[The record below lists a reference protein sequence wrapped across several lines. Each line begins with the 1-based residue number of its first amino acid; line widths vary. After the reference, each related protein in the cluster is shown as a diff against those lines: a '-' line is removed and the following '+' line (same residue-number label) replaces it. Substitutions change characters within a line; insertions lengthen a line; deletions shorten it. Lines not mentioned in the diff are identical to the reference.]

1 MARST
6 RLSILSTSLI
16 FFFVILLPGRSPAY
30 GQVVDF
36 SPTPEPATPTLSATP
51 VYSATP
57 MLVPTQT
64 PVPPLTTSLPTSP
77 SESPSATPAAANT
90 ASPTPTP
97 AQASTETP
105 IPGIA
110 DDTEPTPTPSATPG
124 ASATPGNPVLS
135 FPLIIRQPTVTPTL
149 TPTIAPVEQLLV
161 CRGPNVVIPD
171 NNLNGVSDTIQ
182 INDSRVIQD
191 LDLRLDIS
199 HPFTGDL
206 VVNLTHIASGTTISL
221 LNRPGSPGQLCTKD
235 NIKAILDD
243 DAYLYANGQ
252 CVENY
257 YDYYPRGLN
266 PPTIGG
272 IFQPNQALNAIN
284 NLSADGGWRL
294 TVSDQGPSDTGTLRS
309 WCIYTQVG
317 SPVTP
322 TPTPPSPLLPSRAH
336 VSGTTTHMQKYPL
349 DCESRVAVD
358 YAAFFGVRINEDNF
372 FDRLPRSN
380 NPDRGFVGNVMGTWG
395 QIPPNSYGVHAEP
408 VAALLRDFGVSA
420 YAHEGMSWD
429 ELRAEIAAG
438 KPVFVWD
445 VGSVYNGWPTYYTA
459 SDGMVSI
466 VANYEHVVQV
476 IGYDLVDNTVE
487 IMDNGNYY
495 QRTIAQFLRSWSA
508 LDNMAIIS
516 HP

>member
-1 MARST
+1 MARII
-6 RLSILSTSLI
+6 RLSILSASLI
-16 FFFVILLPGRSPAY
+16 FLFVFLLPGRSPAI
-30 GQVVDF
+30 GQAVDF

-51 VYSATP
+51 DYSTTP
-57 MLVPTQT
+57 TLEPSQT
-64 PVPPLTTSLPTSP
+64 PVQPQATSLPASP
-77 SESPSATPAAANT
+77 SESPTAPPAATET
-90 ASPTPTP
+90 ATPTPTP
-97 AQASTETP
+97 APALTETL

-110 DDTEPTPTPSATPG
+110 DDTEPTLTPSATAP

-135 FPLIIRQPTVTPTL
+135 FPLIIRQPTVTPT
-149 TPTIAPVEQLLV
+149 PTVAPVEQLLV
-161 CRGPNVVIPD
+161 CRSPDAVIPD
-171 NNLNGVSDTIQ
+171 NNLSGVSDTIQ

-206 VVNLTHIASGTTISL
+206 VINLTHLSSGTTINL
-221 LNRPGSPGQLCTKD
+221 LNRPRQNDGGYCRQG

-243 DAYLYANGQ
+243 DHYLHANSQ
-252 CVENY
+252 CSDNGGFT
-257 YDYYPRGLN
+257 R
-266 PPTIGG
+266 PPAIGG
-272 IFQPNQALNAIN
+272 MFRPPQALSSMN
-284 NLSADGGWRL
+284 NLSASGGWRL
-294 TVSDQGPSDTGTLRS
+294 TVSDQGPVDTGTLRS

-322 TPTPPSPLLPSRAH
+322 TPAPPAPLLPSRAH

-358 YAAFFGVRINEDNF
+358 YAAFFGVRINEDTF
-372 FDRLPRSN
+372 FNRLPRSN

-395 QIPPNSYGVHAEP
+395 QIPPNAYGVHAEP
-408 VAALLRDFGVSA
+408 VAALLRDFGVTA
-420 YAHEGMSWD
+420 YAHKGMTWD

-445 VGSVYNGWPTYYTA
+445 VGAVYTGWPTYYTP
-459 SDGMVSI
+459 SDGNVTI
-466 VANYEHVVQV
+466 VANYQHVVQV
-476 IGYDLVDNTVE
+476 IGYDQADNTVE